1 MKNSWL
7 VCIAANP
14 LLLLTFCLSSHL
26 PPRRCK
32 RLSHGAQLL
41 GVRAGSIR
49 HELLYHGCDSSDC
62 SWKKTFSLPC
72 ASWLVAEGFL
82 SKDAALLTTPVQQ
95 SWSQEMQNALFSYC
109 ERADPP
115 VVTVLVTARDRRK
128 ALDCQRLQRSSSP
141 RRNAGPKPASPAPKL
156 SLPHSHGG
164 LSIGAFRGAVKAEHS
179 NFRMNI

>member
-1 MKNSWL
+1 MSSYIMDVTPL
-7 VCIAANP
+7 IAAGKKHSLYHVHLGW
-14 LLLLTFCLSSHL
+14 LLKAFSL
-26 PPRRCK
+26 K
-32 RLSHGAQLL
+32 M
-41 GVRAGSIR
+41 
-49 HELLYHGCDSSDC
+49 LLYSQH
-62 SWKKTFSLPC
+62 
-72 ASWLVAEGFL
+72 
-82 SKDAALLTTPVQQ
+82 QIQ
-95 SWSQEMQNALFSYC
+95 HSWSQEMQNALFSYC

>member
-49 HELLYHGCDSSDC
+49 HELLYRGCDSSDC

-82 SKDAALLTTPVQQ
+82 SKDAALLTTPDSAKLVPGDAERPFLLLGE
-95 SWSQEMQNALFSYC
+95 SRSACCYRFGNSTGQEKSFRLPEASEELKPQAQCWTKTSISSPQTL
-109 ERADPP
+109 PP
-115 VVTVLVTARDRRK
+115 SLPWWPFHRG
-128 ALDCQRLQRSSSP
+128 LQRGCES
-141 RRNAGPKPASPAPKL
+141 RA
-156 SLPHSHGG
+156 
-164 LSIGAFRGAVKAEHS
+164 
-179 NFRMNI
+179 